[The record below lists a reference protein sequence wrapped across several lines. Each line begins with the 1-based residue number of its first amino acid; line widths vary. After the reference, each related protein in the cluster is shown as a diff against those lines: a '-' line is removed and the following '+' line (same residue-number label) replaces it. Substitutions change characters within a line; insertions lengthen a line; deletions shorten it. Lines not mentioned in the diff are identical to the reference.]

1 MHINTRCL
9 HAGYEAKNGEP
20 TNPPIVQSTT
30 YKYES
35 SEFMGALFDLK
46 EDGFFYS
53 RLANP
58 TVDMVE
64 KKLADLEGGV
74 GAILTSSGQSANMY
88 AIINICKAGDH
99 VISSS
104 AIYGGTFNLFNKTLR
119 DLGIDFTFISPYA
132 SDEEIEAAFKENTKC
147 VFGETLSNPSLDI
160 LDIERFAKIAH
171 RHKVPLIVDNTF
183 PTPVNCRPIEFGAD
197 IVTHSTTKY
206 LDGHAAVV
214 GGAVVDSGRFDWNAS
229 GLFPMLTEPDE
240 SYHGIIYV
248 KQFGK
253 AAYMAKMKAH
263 VMRDIGSMMSPQSA
277 FYLYLGLETLAL
289 RMERHCENAKKVAAF
304 LEDESKKPNGKIT
317 WINYPDMPG
326 NKNYELCKKYMPNG
340 SCGVISFGIKGGR
353 EAATKFMD
361 SLKLAS
367 ICTHVADAKTILLH
381 PASTTHR
388 QLTDAELEACG
399 VGPDLIRFSVG
410 IEYIDDI
417 IDDLKEGLAKI

>member
-171 RHKVPLIVDNTF
+171 RHKVPLILDNTF
-183 PTPVNCRPIEFGAD
+183 PTPVNCRPFEFGAD

-214 GGAVVDSGRFDWNAS
+214 GGAVVDSGRFDWDAS

-263 VMRDIGSMMSPQSA
+263 IMRDIGSMMSP
-277 FYLYLGLETLAL
+277 
-289 RMERHCENAKKVAAF
+289 
-304 LEDESKKPNGKIT
+304 
-317 WINYPDMPG
+317 
-326 NKNYELCKKYMPNG
+326 
-340 SCGVISFGIKGGR
+340 
-353 EAATKFMD
+353 
-361 SLKLAS
+361 
-367 ICTHVADAKTILLH
+367 
-381 PASTTHR
+381 
-388 QLTDAELEACG
+388 
-399 VGPDLIRFSVG
+399 
-410 IEYIDDI
+410 
-417 IDDLKEGLAKI
+417 